1 MRKPQ
6 KYPVIQIII
15 FAVAAIAIA
24 VFILASCK
32 GKEETDERQDGTAQ
46 AEPEAEIPT
55 LYGIDYR
62 DLLVE
67 QGTVGQGQTAGAIFA
82 KYGLSPLMTDKAD
95 KACRDV
101 FNLRNMRA
109 GNNYTAFISND
120 SLSRLKHFVYEQN
133 RTEYV
138 VVSFFG
144 DSVCAHKHI
153 KDVTLKRR
161 MGEASIKSSL
171 WNAMVDANMSPA
183 LAMELS
189 EVYAWTID
197 FFGLQEGDKVKVIY
211 DEQFVDST
219 RIGNGRIWGAVFTHG
234 GKDNYAIPFMQDGR
248 VSYWDEKG
256 QSLRKSMLKAPLQYS
271 RISSRFSNSRMHP
284 VLRIRRPHHGVDYA
298 APAGTPVV
306 AVGDGTVI
314 FKGWDSKGGGNVIK
328 IKHNNTYETNY
339 LHLRG
344 FAKGIAT
351 GKRVSQGQV
360 IGYVGSTGVST
371 GPHLDYRVK
380 RNGTP
385 IDPLKMVAE
394 PAEPISKENK
404 AKFEFVRDRIIA
416 ELEGKLPAEQRITQ
430 LDSIA
435 VPAETPAANADSIR
449 RE

>member
-1 MRKPQ
+1 MRKPR
-6 KYPVIQIII
+6 KYPAIQIII
-15 FAVAAIAIA
+15 FAIAAVAIAI
-24 VFILASCK
+24 FILASCK
-32 GKEETDERQDGTAQ
+32 GRGDSDAQQEETSQTES
-46 AEPEAEIPT
+46 EAEIPT
-55 LYGIDYR
+55 MYGIDYR
-62 DLLVE
+62 DLVIE
-67 QGTVGQGQTAGAIFA
+67 QGTVDAGQTAGAIFA

-95 KACRDV
+95 KACQEI
-101 FNLRNMRA
+101 FNLRNIRA
-109 GNNYTAFISND
+109 GNDYTVFISND
-120 SLSRLKHFVYEQN
+120 SLSQLKHFVYEQN
-133 RTEYV
+133 PTEYV
-138 VVSFFG
+138 VISFLG
-144 DSVCAHKHI
+144 DSVNAHKHI
-153 KDVTLKRR
+153 KDVTVKRR
-161 MGEASIKSSL
+161 SGETTIKTSL

-189 EVYAWTID
+189 EIYAWTID

-219 RIGNGRIWGAVFTHG
+219 RIGNGRIWGAIFTHG

-271 RISSRFSNSRMHP
+271 RISSRFSPSRMHP
-284 VLRIRRPHHGVDYA
+284 VLRIRRPHYGVDYA

-371 GPHLDYRVK
+371 GPHLDYRIK

-394 PAEPISKENK
+394 PAEPISKENMT
-404 AKFEFVRDRIIA
+404 KFEFVRDRIMA
-416 ELEGKLPAEQRITQ
+416 ELADSLPEELRITQ

-435 VPAETPAANADSIR
+435 VPCETPIADADSVSKD
-449 RE
+449 